1 MSQVQNVGPMT
12 TQADR
17 NCRGVRGGG
26 SQEFPAADV
35 GSCDPCLSQ
44 LPASGFDVLPIAKL
58 GRDASI
64 TDALGFTSALRVL
77 LKRKARF
84 DVPVNLRIMFHPG
97 AGLGLLKLR
106 EAQERREG
114 SHALPI
120 FKGKVMWQPG
130 LIRTVVGT

>member
-1 MSQVQNVGPMT
+1 M
-12 TQADR
+12 
-17 NCRGVRGGG
+17 
-26 SQEFPAADV
+26 

-44 LPASGFDVLPIAKL
+44 LPASGFDVLSITKL

-64 TDALGFTSALRVL
+64 IDPLGFTYALRVL
-77 LKRKARF
+77 LKRKSRF

-120 FKGKVMWQPG
+120 FKGKVMWQRGP
-130 LIRTVVGT
+130 IRTVVGT